1 MSTPHI
7 IIDIGHARGTGARG
21 NDQEEHDRCTKIAA
35 ALQRA
40 LTAHKLRVSVLD
52 YPELSN
58 SADLTATAA
67 AANATDAALGVSLHM
82 DAASLITGRPA
93 AGPRR
98 ALRQAHRPLHPQ
110 AHDRPLGALRM
121 RLHHARGR
129 RRHAAPAHRRRHL
142 HRHPQLPERMIIPLL
157 ADISP
162 EDVGKIIIT
171 IIGVAGGGYGVFAL
185 GKHKSVK
192 VDPQPLDVRTLSP
205 YATRDELRDLERK
218 HDDFEREIRTTLRDG
233 EQRSHK
239 RMDALAS
246 KIDES
251 LGLQKA
257 NTATTNKILD
267 VLLHPHHDD

>member
-1 MSTPHI
+1 
-7 IIDIGHARGTGARG
+7 
-21 NDQEEHDRCTKIAA
+21 
-35 ALQRA
+35 
-40 LTAHKLRVSVLD
+40 
-52 YPELSN
+52 
-58 SADLTATAA
+58 
-67 AANATDAALGVSLHM
+67 
-82 DAASLITGRPA
+82 
-93 AGPRR
+93 
-98 ALRQAHRPLHPQ
+98 
-110 AHDRPLGALRM
+110 
-121 RLHHARGR
+121 
-129 RRHAAPAHRRRHL
+129 
-142 HRHPQLPERMIIPLL
+142 MIIPLL

-239 RMDALAS
+239 RMDDLAS

-257 NTATTNKILD
+257 TTATTNKILD